1 MTGGVVVADCDCAG
15 TILLPS
21 KKKKVNL
28 KYKVWD
34 SLFLTVGV
42 GMIGKKLDITL
53 KSSYSLI
60 IKQMRER

>member
-53 KSSYSLI
+53 
-60 IKQMRER
+60 